1 MYDVPSEAASST
13 MAESDCNRP
22 TTGSGLTSSQLENSR
37 FWYSRPWVRQLGF
50 VLVMLLGIGYLLRF
64 SISNT
69 AIRQIDPRLLNSVQ
83 RAAITESVS
92 AVDRDFTAAWH
103 QHDLEPTDEA
113 DFLLLMRRM
122 SLSLTGMPPS
132 LEQIRW
138 AEQVPAEQ
146 RLDQFLT
153 LLLQSKQ
160 THAYVAERLTRSWVG
175 SENGPFIVFRRQRFV
190 AWLAKQLQE
199 NRRYDALVR
208 EMLTA
213 RGLWTD
219 HGPVN
224 FFSAQADQERDNQ
237 IDLIRLTG
245 RVSRNFLGMRI
256 DCLQCH
262 NDFTGATAFGDPD
275 EPREGLQTDFHS
287 IASYFGQLR
296 LTPTGL
302 HDRLDAPTY
311 EVELLGDTE
320 PSPIP
325 PEVPFGNDWLGNQS
339 MGSTSNA
346 LPLRNQFS
354 HWLTSVE
361 NRPFARAFVN
371 RMWGLLLGR
380 PLVEPID
387 NLPLHGP
394 FPTGLEVLT
403 DDFIANGY
411 DIRRLI
417 SVIVH
422 SEPFL
427 RDSRGQHELTN
438 AHAEY
443 WASFPATKLR
453 PEQMAGTISQVA
465 SLIAL
470 DDSTHIITQLVRFGE
485 ETDFMTRFGDL
496 GDQEFEQDGET
507 VSQRLLLLNGDMA
520 TERLQGEGGLPFNS
534 VVQIERLAQTPEQ
547 IVELLYLIVLTRKP
561 TRHEL
566 EVLAPVIAE
575 DRRAGIEDLLAVLVN
590 SSEALWNH

>member
-1 MYDVPSEAASST
+1 MSDDSPNDRSNQR
-13 MAESDCNRP
+13 AEPDPR
-22 TTGSGLTSSQLENSR
+22 TVR
-37 FWYSRPWVRQLGF
+37 WAFWHAQPWVRQVAFLV
-50 VLVMLLGIGYLLRF
+50 VLLVGIGYLLRF

-69 AIRQIDPRLLNSVQ
+69 AIPQIDQSLLYSVQ
-83 RAAITESVS
+83 RTTLSEPVS
-92 AVDRDFTAAWH
+92 AVDRSFTEAW
-103 QHDLEPTDEA
+103 QKQSIEPTPKA
-113 DFLLLMRRM
+113 DDLLVMRRM
-122 SLSLTGMPPS
+122 SLALTGMPPS

-138 AEQVPAEQ
+138 AEQIPGEQ
-146 RLDQFLT
+146 RLNQYLAY
-153 LLLQSKQ
+153 LLQNKP
-160 THAYVAERLTRSWVG
+160 THDYVAERLTRSWVG
-175 SENGPFIVFRRQRFV
+175 AENGPFIVFRRQRFV
-190 AWLAKQLQE
+190 AWLSKQLQE
-199 NRRYDALVR
+199 NRRYDALVH

-224 FFSAQADQERDNQ
+224 FFSAQADQDRDNQ
-237 IDLIRLTG
+237 IDLVRLTG

-262 NDFTGATAFGDPD
+262 NDFTGATAFGPSA

-287 IASYFGQLR
+287 VASFFGQLS

-302 HDRLDAPTY
+302 HDRLNAPTY
-311 EVELLGDTE
+311 EVELLGDKE

-325 PEVPFGNDWLGNQS
+325 AAVPFGSEWFPGQAGTPDLTG
-339 MGSTSNA
+339 T
-346 LPLRNQFS
+346 PLRNQFAQ
-354 HWLTSVE
+354 WLISKE

-371 RMWGLLLGR
+371 RTWALMLGR

-394 FPTGLEVLT
+394 FPPGLEELT
-403 DDFIANGY
+403 DDFIGSGY

-422 SEPFL
+422 SQPFL
-427 RDSRGQHELTN
+427 RDSRGQHELTT
-438 AHAEY
+438 AHEEH

-485 ETDFMTRFGDL
+485 ENDFMTRFGDL

-507 VSQRLLLLNGDMA
+507 VSQRLLLLNGQMA
-520 TERLQGEGGLPFNS
+520 TERLKGEGGLPFNS
-534 VVQIERLAQTPEQ
+534 VVQIERLGQTPEQ

-561 TRHEL
+561 TNHEL
-566 EVLAPVIAE
+566 EVIAPVIAD

>member
-1 MYDVPSEAASST
+1 MSNLPNNNGWPSNNEPNH
-13 MAESDCNRP
+13 DGR
-22 TTGSGLTSSQLENSR
+22 SGR
-37 FWYSRPWVRQLGF
+37 WAFWHSRPWVRQLAF
-50 VLVMLLGIGYLLRF
+50 LLVMLVGIGYLLRS

-69 AIRQIDPRLLNSVQ
+69 AIQRIDAGLLHSVQ
-83 RAAITESVS
+83 RSTLAEPVAM
-92 AVDRDFTAAWH
+92 VDREFANAWREH
-103 QHDLEPTDEA
+103 GLEPTNDA
-113 DFLLLMRRM
+113 DDYLVMRRL
-122 SLSLTGMPPS
+122 SLALTGMPPS

-138 AEQVPAEQ
+138 VEQIPVDQ
-146 RLDQFLT
+146 RLDQYLAH
-153 LLLQSKQ
+153 LLQNKP
-160 THAYVAERLTRSWVG
+160 THDYVAERLTRSWIG
-175 SENGPFIVFRRQRFV
+175 AEDGPFIVFRRQRFV
-190 AWLAKQLQE
+190 AWLSQQLAE
-199 NRRYDALVR
+199 NRRYDAVVR

-224 FFSAQADQERDNQ
+224 FFSAQADPDKDNRL
-237 IDLIRLTG
+237 DLVRVTG

-262 NDFTGATAFGDPD
+262 NDFTGATEFGSS
-275 EPREGLQTDFHS
+275 EERREGLQTDFHS
-287 IASYFGQLR
+287 IASFFGQLS
-296 LTPTGL
+296 LAPTGL
-302 HDRLDAPTY
+302 HDRLEAPTY
-311 EVELLGDTE
+311 EVELLGDKE
-320 PSPIP
+320 PTPIP
-325 PEVPFGNDWLGNQS
+325 AAVPFGNEWANWEDAELQS
-339 MGSTSNA
+339 SD
-346 LPLRNQFS
+346 LPLRNHFAD
-354 HWLTSVE
+354 WLTNQN

-371 RMWGLLLGR
+371 RMWAQLLGR

-387 NLPLHGP
+387 NIPLHGP
-394 FPTGLEVLT
+394 FPPGLEVLT
-403 DDFIANGY
+403 DDFIASGY

-422 SEPFL
+422 SQPFL
-427 RDSRGQHELTN
+427 RDSRGQHELTP
-438 AHAEY
+438 AHEEH

-485 ETDFMTRFGDL
+485 ESDFMTRYGDL

-507 VSQRLLLLNGDMA
+507 VSQRLLLLNGAMA
-520 TERLQGEGGLPFNS
+520 SERLRGEGGLPFNS
-534 VVQIERLAQTPEQ
+534 VVQIERLGQTPDQ

-566 EVLAPVIAE
+566 EVITPVIEE

>member
-1 MYDVPSEAASST
+1 MNNLNTNLEQ
-13 MAESDCNRP
+13 
-22 TTGSGLTSSQLENSR
+22 TTPDRQAGRWMWWRG
-37 FWYSRPWVRQLGF
+37 RPWLRQAAF
-50 VLVMLLGIGYLLRF
+50 VGVMLVGIGYLLRF

-69 AIRQIDPRLLNSVQ
+69 AIERVDSELLRAVQ
-83 RAAITESVS
+83 RATLSEPLD
-92 AVDRDFTAAWH
+92 AVDQAFAEDWRTRG
-103 QHDLEPTDEA
+103 LEPTGEA
-113 DFLLLMRRM
+113 DALLVMRRL
-122 SLSLTGMPPS
+122 SLALTGMPPS

-138 AEQVPAEQ
+138 AEQVPAPE
-146 RLDQFLT
+146 RLETFLAH
-153 LLLQSKQ
+153 LLQNKQ
-160 THAYVAERLTRSWVG
+160 THEYVAERLTRSWVG
-175 SENGPFIVFRRQRFV
+175 AENGPFIVFRRQKFV
-190 AWLAKQLQE
+190 DWLAKQLSE

-224 FFSAQADQERDNQ
+224 FFSAQADPDRDNQ
-237 IDLIRLTG
+237 IDLVRLTG

-262 NDFTGATAFGDPD
+262 NDFTGGTSFGSAG

-287 IASYFGQLR
+287 VASFFGQLR

-302 HDRLDAPTY
+302 HDQLTAPTY
-311 EVELLGDTE
+311 EVELLGDKE
-320 PSPIP
+320 PTPIP
-325 PEVPFGNDWLGNQS
+325 AAVPFGTEWLPGVVD
-339 MGSTSNA
+339 SNGT
-346 LPLRNQFS
+346 PLRNQFAE
-354 HWLTSVE
+354 WLIRQE

-371 RMWGLLLGR
+371 RIWALLLGR

-394 FPTGLEVLT
+394 FPTGLEELT
-403 DDFIANGY
+403 DDFIASGY

-422 SEPFL
+422 SQPFL
-427 RDSRGQHELTN
+427 RDSRGQHELTK
-438 AHAEY
+438 AHEEH

-470 DDSTHIITQLVRFGE
+470 DDSTHIITQLVRYGE
-485 ETDFMTRFGDL
+485 EIDFLTRYGDL

-507 VSQRLLLLNGDMA
+507 VSQRLMLLNGEMA
-520 TERLQGEGGLPFNS
+520 TTRLRGQDGLPFNS
-534 VVQIERLAQTPEQ
+534 IVQIDRLAKTPEQ
-547 IVELLYLIVLTRKP
+547 IVELLFLIVLTRKP
-561 TRHEL
+561 TQHEL
-566 EVLAPVIAE
+566 AVIAPE
-575 DRRAGIEDLLAVLVN
+575 IAADRRAGIEDLLAVLVN